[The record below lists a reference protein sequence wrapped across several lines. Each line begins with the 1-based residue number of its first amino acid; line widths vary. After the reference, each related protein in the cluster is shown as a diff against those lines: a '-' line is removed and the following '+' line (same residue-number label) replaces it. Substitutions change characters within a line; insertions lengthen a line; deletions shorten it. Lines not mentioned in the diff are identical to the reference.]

1 MKPGT
6 VAFRLVSCALFSC
19 TALVAFADVI
29 DPFTAAQGPF
39 TVGPG
44 EEISEE
50 EAVVFSD
57 SVLGGFRVMI
67 PGVDEDAQAGS
78 TATLNIGGGMFE
90 CSAQFP
96 GFSEFNNAACGGG
109 YDRGAGPV
117 FDLTGSSSFQFD
129 VQSSEGNVTLGVTVI
144 DTNMDASRGL
154 VPFVAPGQVSVNFN
168 NLLPLNLKG
177 ADLSLVDNISFSAIY
192 LEGQGGRIVLNEFST
207 DGPIADG
214 PIIPVE
220 DDIVAEE
227 IPGTYFNA
235 DRDGEG
241 CQLTLERD
249 QKVFVLTCYFYL
261 EGEQFWAIGTGELV
275 NGQIFFEQLTVTS
288 GAQYG
293 DGFDPADVVRT
304 NWGSA
309 IMTWSDCNSADLELI
324 PILPGY
330 EAITLALTRLVPT
343 ACGGGGVQGDE
354 VLWMGAFFNLNR
366 DGEGFHFGVEAGSI
380 FVMTW
385 YTYLDGKQ
393 VWMIG
398 SGDREGNRVVFSDV
412 VITYGAD
419 FGSNFDPLDV
429 VREPFGEITVEFS
442 DCNNFTATVDSA
454 RPEFHDIV
462 LEMTKI
468 VPGACP

>member
-1 MKPGT
+1 MRTGIS
-6 VAFRLVSCALFSC
+6 AFQRALFTLLSC
-19 TALVAFADVI
+19 TALAASADVI
-29 DPFTAAQGPF
+29 DPFTASQGPF

-44 EEISEE
+44 EEIAEE
-50 EAVVFSD
+50 EAVVFSG
-57 SVLGGFRVMI
+57 SVLGGFRVML
-67 PGVDEDAQAGS
+67 PAVDEDAQAGS
-78 TATLNIGGGMFE
+78 TATLNIGGGTFE

-96 GFSEFNNAACGGG
+96 GLNEFNNAACAGG

-117 FDLTGSSSFQFD
+117 FDLTGSSRFQFD
-129 VQSSEGNVTLGVTVI
+129 VQSSEGNVTLGVTVF
-144 DTNMDASRGL
+144 DTNEDASLGV
-154 VPFVAPGQVSVNFN
+154 VPFVAPGQVSLSFS
-168 NLLPLNLKG
+168 NLLPLTPNG
-177 ADLSLVDNISFSAIY
+177 ADLSLVDNIVFSAIY

-241 CQLTLERD
+241 CQLTLERG
-249 QKVFVLTCYFYL
+249 QEVFVLTCYFYFD
-261 EGEQFWAIGTGELV
+261 GEQFWVIGTGELV
-275 NGQIFFEQLTVTS
+275 NGQIFFEQLTITS
-288 GAQYG
+288 GAEYG

-309 IMTWSDCNSADLELI
+309 IMTWSDCNNADLELI

-330 EAITLALTRLVPT
+330 EALTLEFTRIVPT
-343 ACGGGGVQGDE
+343 VCGGGGVQGDE
-354 VLWMGAFFNLNR
+354 VLWMGAFFNVAR

-398 SGDREGNRVVFSDV
+398 TGVRDGNRVVFSDV

-419 FGSNFDPLDV
+419 FGSDFDPIDV
-429 VREPFGEITVEFS
+429 VREPFGEITVDFS